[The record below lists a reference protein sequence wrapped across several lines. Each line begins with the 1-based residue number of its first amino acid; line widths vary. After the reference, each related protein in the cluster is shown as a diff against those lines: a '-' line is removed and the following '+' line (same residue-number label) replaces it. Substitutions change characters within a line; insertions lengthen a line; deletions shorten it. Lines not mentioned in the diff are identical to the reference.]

1 MTYKPKVNDYVIW
14 ERGGLIDK
22 GWIYFVSTPTE
33 EKKGFP
39 ITHQYLTIE
48 TAVRQKPDC
57 QYDRNNPHKYVHVLL
72 LCYVNQ
78 WSELR
83 YVKRRKGQKDDTIL
97 PESNQHIY
105 YSEPTQ
111 NTHKGQ

>member
-22 GWIYFVSTPTE
+22 GWVYFVSTPSE
-33 EKKGFP
+33 KKKGFP
-39 ITHQYLTIE
+39 VTHQYLTIE
-48 TAVRQKPDC
+48 TAVRRKPDC
-57 QYDRNNPHKYVHVLL
+57 QYDKNNPHKYVHILL

-78 WSELR
+78 WNELR

-97 PESNQHIY
+97 PESNQHMY
-105 YSEPTQ
+105 YSEPKQ

>member
-1 MTYKPKVNDYVIW
+1 MFEGVSIVPEINFIGVVGQSEWSNLVSFVTLTPY
-14 ERGGLIDK
+14 LIL
-22 GWIYFVSTPTE
+22 V
-33 EKKGFP
+33 
-39 ITHQYLTIE
+39 
-48 TAVRQKPDC
+48 
-57 QYDRNNPHKYVHVLL
+57 
-72 LCYVNQ
+72 
-78 WSELR
+78 ELR